1 MPQSNRNPDKQNQ
14 KGGRWKRKRKKKDFQ
29 TWKWEKRKKGWL
41 RLRIETS
48 LWPLEAAKWRGEL
61 RPPKVEYFARQGL
74 HSRSIFAS
82 TKSPSL
88 AADTNLSPEAEHPN
102 EFPITHTHTK
112 WDQIFTMEALKNK
125 ETKSNEREEA
135 NLNAMGCGVY
145 LWCEEIWKLCFRIWW
160 GRNCDGDVAPSSLYL
175 SNFVRQRRI
184 KQKEGLKVVAR
195 NVIEVGVNGGFVIWC
210 GTKGKGE
217 QWTQHKFMKENE
229 GSHFL
234 FMFCSL
240 LLSESCFDFFV
251 CSSLFDTLVKI
262 LPIFF

>member
-1 MPQSNRNPDKQNQ
+1 MK
-14 KGGRWKRKRKKKDFQ
+14 KTKKKKEVIEIENWNLVMALGSCKMKRGIETPESWVLCKTRVAFQ
-29 TWKWEKRKKGWL
+29 KHL
-41 RLRIETS
+41 RLNQIAVPRRRHQ
-48 LWPLEAAKWRGEL
+48 PLAGSRTPKWI
-61 RPPKVEYFARQGL
+61 P
-74 HSRSIFAS
+74 H
-82 TKSPSL
+82 
-88 AADTNLSPEAEHPN
+88 H
-102 EFPITHTHTK
+102 THTHTK

-125 ETKSNEREEA
+125 ETKSTEREEA